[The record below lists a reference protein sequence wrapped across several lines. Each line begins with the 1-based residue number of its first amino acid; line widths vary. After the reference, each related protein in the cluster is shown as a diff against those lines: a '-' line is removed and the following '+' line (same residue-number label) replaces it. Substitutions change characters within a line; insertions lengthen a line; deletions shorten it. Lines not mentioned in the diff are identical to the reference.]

1 MRNDTSIASFS
12 DASASTVPTYSNYG
26 IVSTAP
32 TSTDTGGKS
41 SNSSGLSQGASIGI
55 GVGIAVAII
64 ALLGTVLCC
73 AWRKPKT
80 EVTKLDGK
88 GQNSDGFW
96 DGNIESHP
104 ENEEVKNNNT

>member
-26 IVSTAP
+26 IVSNTPNTNTA
-32 TSTDTGGKS
+32 GNGS
-41 SNSSGLSQGASIGI
+41 SGSGLSQGASIGI

-73 AWRKPKT
+73 AWRKLKT
-80 EVTKLDGK
+80 DVTKLDGK